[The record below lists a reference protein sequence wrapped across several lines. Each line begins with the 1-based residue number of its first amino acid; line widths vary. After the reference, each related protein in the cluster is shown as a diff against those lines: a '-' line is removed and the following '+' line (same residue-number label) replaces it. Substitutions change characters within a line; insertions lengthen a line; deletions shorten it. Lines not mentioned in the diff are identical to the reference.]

1 MHNNKQESS
10 SWNEELNLSSS
21 GWCGSGIWAPACEL
35 KGRQFDSRSEHMPGL
50 WARFPGGGVRG
61 TTSPC
66 FSHTSVFLSL
76 SFSLPSPLSKISIK
90 SFLKICP
97 NIYHLNN
104 HHHDKQNKSEQKVPV
119 GCCYSSCHCK
129 SEAHFPV
136 LGQHPQDADPAFLW
150 RASFSKPRGLHS
162 PLACHSIL

>member
-10 SWNEELNLSSS
+10 SWNEELNFSSS

-35 KGRQFDSRSEHMPGL
+35 KGHHSIPGQSTCL
-50 WARFPGGGVRG
+50 GCGPG
-61 TTSPC
+61 SPLGACQGQPVHVSLTHQC
-66 FSHTSVFLSL
+66 FSPSL
-76 SFSLPSPLSKISIK
+76 SPSLPLSKISIK